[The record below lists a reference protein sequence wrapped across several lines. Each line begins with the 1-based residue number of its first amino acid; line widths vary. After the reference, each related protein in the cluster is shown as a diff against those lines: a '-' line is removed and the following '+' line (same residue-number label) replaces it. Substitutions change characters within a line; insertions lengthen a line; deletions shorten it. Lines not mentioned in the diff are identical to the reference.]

1 MIRQDR
7 LEKLLDRGF
16 TALDDGDYEAAENA
30 LVSAQRID
38 RKHPEVLVLDGE
50 LNLVAEELG
59 QAEDS
64 FRAALA
70 AAPEALPP
78 KLGLGRTLLM
88 MLFEAQD
95 AGDKATARA
104 LADEIITL
112 LDPVPRD
119 SEDHPESLLTRLG
132 ALAGTG
138 GDHPARERLLTLADE
153 SVALLPELGLECAP
167 PVSTFDLPRALAYL
181 DRAAADVELRA
192 DALHARGAILAD
204 ADQREAM
211 IAAWTEV
218 WKLDGAEQERPGVQA
233 SDDDFEDMAQ
243 EALGGLPAELR
254 ERLRRAAILVDDR
267 PSLEQVAEGVDPRSL
282 GLFVGTPT
290 SDEQSAAPTLTQ
302 IYLFKANLERTAG
315 DLDELAEQIRITVWH
330 ETAHFFGLDEEQVA
344 GLGLE

>member
-1 MIRQDR
+1 MVRQDR

-59 QAEDS
+59 QAEDC
-64 FRAALA
+64 FRAAMA
-70 AAPEALPP
+70 AAPDALPP

-95 AGDKATARA
+95 AGEKTAASA

-112 LDPVPRD
+112 LAGVSED
-119 SEDHPESLLTRLG
+119 SEDHPEALLTRLG

-138 GDHPARERLLTLADE
+138 GEHPARERLLALTDD

-181 DRAAADVELRA
+181 DKAAADAELRA

-211 IAAWTEV
+211 IEAWTEV
-218 WKLDGAEQERPGVQA
+218 WKLDTAEQARPGVQA
-233 SDDDFEDMAQ
+233 TDDDFEDMAQ
-243 EALGGLPAELR
+243 EALGELPAELR

-282 GLFVGTPT
+282 GLFQGTPT
-290 SDEQSAAPTLTQ
+290 SDEQSAVPTLTQ
-302 IYLFKANLERTAG
+302 IYLFKANLERAAS
-315 DLDELAEQIRITVWH
+315 DLDELAEQVRVTVWH
-330 ETAHFFGLDEEQVA
+330 ETAHFFGLDEDQVA